1 MSIEGRIA
9 IDIGFTDTHTT
20 EGVSAVQRI
29 TLTETDSYTS
39 GKVAVLT
46 GTITTAGTTF
56 GAATG
61 YRDASGNTVTFAE
74 IDRVAFKA
82 SQDSTLSDD
91 AGFAKIRCRTG
102 RVAVGE
108 LRVGGG
114 EALTL
119 ARTSALTWTAGT
131 ASYTLVLYGI

>member
-1 MSIEGRIA
+1 MTIEGRIA
-9 IDIGFTDTHTT
+9 IDVGFTDTHTT

-29 TLTETDSYTS
+29 ALTETDSYAS

-56 GAATG
+56 GSATG

-74 IDRVAFKA
+74 IARVAFKA

-91 AGFAKIRCRTG
+91 AGFLKIRSRTG
-102 RVAVGE
+102 RVAVAE
-108 LRVGGG
+108 LRLGGG

-119 ARTSALTWTAGT
+119 ARTSSLTWTAGT
-131 ASYTLVLYGI
+131 ASYTVVLYGT